1 MAYASLEELDQRI
14 AIVRDNIR
22 ELTEQA
28 AALSG
33 AEDETRAA
41 DRIADQ
47 EQQLAELLKERES
60 LINSVRSSRGLRRPA
75 GRSSDRPDFATL
87 LEQLQRVDQSA
98 VNAPQQRDADEGP
111 GQRQLEG
118 GRAAAIVVRSSCPP
132 PSSHADRLVDRLER
146 HVMPIVD
153 RLDQEIGD
161 EADHQKPGHDVH
173 GDIIGLGLRNAA
185 VDLVLPDVVDQH
197 RTEARRPPTTP

>member
-47 EQQLAELLKERES
+47 EQQLAELLKERET
-60 LINSVRSSRGLRRPA
+60 LINSVRSLARLRRPA
-75 GRSSDRPDFATL
+75 GRSSDRPDSCSRENPT
-87 LEQLQRVDQSA
+87 
-98 VNAPQQRDADEGP
+98 
-111 GQRQLEG
+111 
-118 GRAAAIVVRSSCPP
+118 GRAS
-132 PSSHADRLVDRLER
+132 
-146 HVMPIVD
+146 
-153 RLDQEIGD
+153 
-161 EADHQKPGHDVH
+161 
-173 GDIIGLGLRNAA
+173 
-185 VDLVLPDVVDQH
+185 
-197 RTEARRPPTTP
+197 AR